1 MFLKTTKKTN
11 MTNIYIY
18 VKQCLQYLGV
28 GVNKALL
35 VFIILNI
42 KTFNPSESSLLYFN
56 GQLSY

>member
-42 KTFNPSESSLLYFN
+42 KTFNTSESSLL
-56 GQLSY
+56 